1 MTTIRDLKV
10 EVAKATAEVAVEA
23 ESRLRGCPLVPDD
36 EPLVPVELE
45 LEFDGGED
53 DTFCGLVVRPVV

>member
-23 ESRLRGCPLVPDD
+23 ESRLRGCPAVPDD
-36 EPLVPVELE
+36 EPLVPIELE
-45 LEFDGGED
+45 LDGGED